1 MPTVDRPSTNVFG
14 RIASAADRADNAM
27 LKSGEDLADGAG
39 RIAESGV
46 RTALKLS
53 LPLTA
58 MGAST
63 YFAIDHTIP
72 AMTKAWNAPTDPNY
86 AFDLNKV
93 ANVGFAGLQTVLC
106 GVIFAA
112 GALNGVKVL
121 AKAGSKAEAAV
132 EKAAE

>member
-1 MPTVDRPSTNVFG
+1 MPTIRPAADTNVFN
-14 RIASAADRADNAM
+14 RIAKAADAADGGAVK
-27 LKSGEDLADGAG
+27 LGEDIADGAG
-39 RIAESGV
+39 RVASSGIS
-46 RTALKLS
+46 TAVKLA
-53 LPLTA
+53 LPITA

-63 YFAIDHTIP
+63 YYAIDHTIP
-72 AMTKAWNAPTDPNY
+72 AMSRAFNAPTDPNY

-121 AKAGSKAEAAV
+121 AKAGAKAEAAV
-132 EKAAE
+132 EG

>member
-1 MPTVDRPSTNVFG
+1 MPTLRPAADTNVFN
-14 RIASAADRADNAM
+14 RISKAADAADGKAVK
-27 LKSGEDLADGAG
+27 LGEDIADGAG
-39 RIAESGV
+39 RVASSGIS
-46 RTALKLS
+46 TAVKLA
-53 LPLTA
+53 LPITA

-63 YFAIDHTIP
+63 YYAIDHTIP
-72 AMTKAWNAPTDPNY
+72 AMSRAFNAPTDPNY

-121 AKAGSKAEAAV
+121 AKAGAKAEAAV
-132 EKAAE
+132 EG